1 MKHVILPDDVRRSLA
16 FYLAMEEF
24 VAREIEGE
32 AFFVWRVEPT
42 VIFGRNQV
50 LENEVNLE
58 YCREHGVDIV
68 RRKSG
73 GGCVYSDL
81 GNIMVS
87 YISRRGDV
95 SEVFDRYMTALTEAL
110 RALGVPAEKSGR
122 NDILVEGR
130 KISGNAFHQLP
141 DRSIVHGT
149 LLYSTDLEALTE
161 AIRPPVEKLQ
171 RHGVKSVRQRV
182 MNLSE
187 YVALMTEPDDA
198 LKSPESLE
206 EYLVRYF
213 TDGEIHLD
221 ENDLGVIARSEATW
235 QSVDMVLALGGG
247 AVMTAE
253 CAEIVHSD
261 TICIYLKASVETLME
276 HLSGQTD
283 GRPMLGDSDLRT
295 RIEDLMALRSDTYE
309 KTAHIIIDTDGKPIE
324 AVASEIISIIREE
337 QFCTN

>member
-1 MKHVILPDDVRRSLA
+1 MKHVILPDNVRRSLS

-24 VAREIEGE
+24 VAREVEDE

-50 LENEVNLE
+50 LENEVNLK
-58 YCREHGVDIV
+58 YCCEHGVDIV

-130 KISGNAFHQLP
+130 KVSGNAFHQLP

-171 RHGVKSVRQRV
+171 RHGVESVRQRV

-198 LKSPESLE
+198 LKSPEALE

-213 TDGEIHLD
+213 TDGEIQLD
-221 ENDLGVIARSEATW
+221 ENDLGVIARSEAAW
-235 QSVDMVLALGGG
+235 QSV
-247 AVMTAE
+247 
-253 CAEIVHSD
+253 
-261 TICIYLKASVETLME
+261 
-276 HLSGQTD
+276 
-283 GRPMLGDSDLRT
+283 
-295 RIEDLMALRSDTYE
+295 
-309 KTAHIIIDTDGKPIE
+309 
-324 AVASEIISIIREE
+324 
-337 QFCTN
+337 

>member
-95 SEVFDRYMTALTEAL
+95 SEVFDRYMTAMTEAL

-149 LLYSTDLEALTE
+149 LLYSTDLQALTE

-171 RHGVKSVRQRV
+171 RHGVESVRQRV

-187 YVALMTEPDDA
+187 YVDTMTEPSDA
-198 LKSPESLE
+198 LKSPEALE
-206 EYLVRYF
+206 KYLVGYF
-213 TDGEIHLD
+213 TEGEIHLNED
-221 ENDLGVIARSEATW
+221 D
-235 QSVDMVLALGGG
+235 
-247 AVMTAE
+247 
-253 CAEIVHSD
+253 
-261 TICIYLKASVETLME
+261 VEKIKLIT
-276 HLSGQTD
+276 
-283 GRPMLGDSDLRT
+283 
-295 RIEDLMALRSDTYE
+295 DTY
-309 KTAHIIIDTDGKPIE
+309 G
-324 AVASEIISIIREE
+324 R
-337 QFCTN
+337 

>member
-110 RALGVPAEKSGR
+110 RALGVPVEKSGR
-122 NDILVEGR
+122 NDILLEGR

-161 AIRPPVEKLQ
+161 AIKPPVEKLQ
-171 RHGVKSVRQRV
+171 RHGVESVRQRV

-187 YVALMTEPDDA
+187 YVALMTESDDA
-198 LKSPESLE
+198 LKSPEALE
-206 EYLVRYF
+206 EYLVGYF
-213 TDGEIHLD
+213 TDGEIVLN
-221 ENDLGVIARSEATW
+221 ENDLEKIKLIT
-235 QSVDMVLALGGG
+235 
-247 AVMTAE
+247 
-253 CAEIVHSD
+253 
-261 TICIYLKASVETLME
+261 
-276 HLSGQTD
+276 
-283 GRPMLGDSDLRT
+283 
-295 RIEDLMALRSDTYE
+295 DTY
-309 KTAHIIIDTDGKPIE
+309 G
-324 AVASEIISIIREE
+324 R
-337 QFCTN
+337 

>member
-1 MKHVILPDDVRRSLA
+1 MKHVILPDNIRRSLA

-24 VAREIEGE
+24 VAMKVEDE

-42 VIFGRNQV
+42 VIYGRNQV
-50 LENEVNLE
+50 IENEVNLE

-171 RHGVKSVRQRV
+171 RHGVESVRQRV

-187 YVALMTEPDDA
+187 YVALMTESDDA
-198 LKSPESLE
+198 LKSPEALE
-206 EYLVRYF
+206 EYLVGYF
-213 TDGEIHLD
+213 TDGEIVLN
-221 ENDLGVIARSEATW
+221 ENDLE
-235 QSVDMVLALGGG
+235 
-247 AVMTAE
+247 
-253 CAEIVHSD
+253 
-261 TICIYLKASVETLME
+261 K
-276 HLSGQTD
+276 
-283 GRPMLGDSDLRT
+283 
-295 RIEDLMALRSDTYE
+295 IELITDTY
-309 KTAHIIIDTDGKPIE
+309 G
-324 AVASEIISIIREE
+324 R
-337 QFCTN
+337 

>member
-1 MKHVILPDDVRRSLA
+1 MPRSADAL
-16 FYLAMEEF
+16 YLLVMP
-24 VAREIEGE
+24 
-32 AFFVWRVEPT
+32 FFVWRVEPT

-58 YCREHGVDIV
+58 YCSEHGVDVV

-87 YISRRGDV
+87 YVSRRGDV

-122 NDILVEGR
+122 NDIMLDGR

-161 AIRPPVEKLQ
+161 AIRPPEEKLR
-171 RHGVKSVRQRV
+171 RHGVESVRQRV
-182 MNLSE
+182 LNLSE
-187 YVALMTEPDDA
+187 YIALMTDPDDA
-198 LKSPESLE
+198 LKSPEALE

-213 TDGEIHLD
+213 TDGEIVLN
-221 ENDLGVIARSEATW
+221 ENDLHVIARSAATW
-235 QSVDMVLALGGG
+235 QSV
-247 AVMTAE
+247 
-253 CAEIVHSD
+253 
-261 TICIYLKASVETLME
+261 
-276 HLSGQTD
+276 
-283 GRPMLGDSDLRT
+283 
-295 RIEDLMALRSDTYE
+295 
-309 KTAHIIIDTDGKPIE
+309 
-324 AVASEIISIIREE
+324 
-337 QFCTN
+337 

>member
-42 VIFGRNQV
+42 VIYGRNQV

-58 YCREHGVDIV
+58 YCREHGVDVV

-130 KISGNAFHQLP
+130 KVSGNAFHQLP

-171 RHGVKSVRQRV
+171 RHGVESVRQRV

-198 LKSPESLE
+198 LKSPEALE
-206 EYLVRYF
+206 EYLVGYF
-213 TDGEIHLD
+213 TDGEIHLNED
-221 ENDLGVIARSEATW
+221 D
-235 QSVDMVLALGGG
+235 
-247 AVMTAE
+247 
-253 CAEIVHSD
+253 
-261 TICIYLKASVETLME
+261 VEKIKLIT
-276 HLSGQTD
+276 
-283 GRPMLGDSDLRT
+283 
-295 RIEDLMALRSDTYE
+295 DTY
-309 KTAHIIIDTDGKPIE
+309 G
-324 AVASEIISIIREE
+324 R
-337 QFCTN
+337 

>member
-130 KISGNAFHQLP
+130 KVSGNAFHQLP

-171 RHGVKSVRQRV
+171 RHGVESVRQRV

-198 LKSPESLE
+198 LKSPEALE

-235 QSVDMVLALGGG
+235 QSV
-247 AVMTAE
+247 
-253 CAEIVHSD
+253 
-261 TICIYLKASVETLME
+261 
-276 HLSGQTD
+276 
-283 GRPMLGDSDLRT
+283 
-295 RIEDLMALRSDTYE
+295 
-309 KTAHIIIDTDGKPIE
+309 
-324 AVASEIISIIREE
+324 
-337 QFCTN
+337 

>member
-130 KISGNAFHQLP
+130 KVSGNAFHQLP

-171 RHGVKSVRQRV
+171 RHGVESVRQRV

-198 LKSPESLE
+198 LKSPEALE
-206 EYLVRYF
+206 KYLVGYF
-213 TDGEIHLD
+213 TDGEIHLN
-221 ENDLGVIARSEATW
+221 END
-235 QSVDMVLALGGG
+235 
-247 AVMTAE
+247 
-253 CAEIVHSD
+253 
-261 TICIYLKASVETLME
+261 VEKIKLIT
-276 HLSGQTD
+276 
-283 GRPMLGDSDLRT
+283 
-295 RIEDLMALRSDTYE
+295 DTY
-309 KTAHIIIDTDGKPIE
+309 G
-324 AVASEIISIIREE
+324 R
-337 QFCTN
+337 